1 MISYSSL
8 LQKWYPYFVK
18 WRMLGILDDVIGRL
32 DILYKDCTVY
42 PEKQKVFRIFQEVS
56 PENVK
61 VIFLGQDPYPG
72 IYNDEPS
79 ACGRAFAT
87 ENGYLNPSLK
97 NLFKE
102 LQDDLGI
109 KIIDNKEYSLDAWVD
124 DGVFLLNTAL
134 TVEKGLAGSHLKLW
148 EQFSKEFIV
157 NFSKEFDVVWV
168 LLGKKAQQWD
178 KYIINGNVISAPH
191 PSPLAGGKF
200 FGSKIFS
207 KINNFKEIKWQ

>member
-1 MISYSSL
+1 MISYTSL

-18 WRMLGILDDVIGRL
+18 WKMLGILDDVIDRL
-32 DILYKDCTVY
+32 NILYKDCTVY
-42 PEKQKVFRIFQEVS
+42 PEKQKVFRIFQEIP

-61 VIFLGQDPYPG
+61 VVFLGQDPYPG
-72 IYNDEPS
+72 YYKGSPS

-97 NLFKE
+97 NMFKE
-102 LQDDLGI
+102 LADDVGVNLNI
-109 KIIDNKEYSLDAWVD
+109 PMDYSLQTWVD
-124 DGVFLLNTAL
+124 SGVFLLNTAL
-134 TVEKGLAGSHLKLW
+134 TVEMGMPGAHLKLW
-148 EQFSKEFIV
+148 ENFSKEFIT
-157 NFSKEFDVVWV
+157 NFSKDFNVVWV
-168 LLGKKAQQWD
+168 LLGGKAQQWD
-178 KYIINGNVISAPH
+178 KYILNGEVITAAH